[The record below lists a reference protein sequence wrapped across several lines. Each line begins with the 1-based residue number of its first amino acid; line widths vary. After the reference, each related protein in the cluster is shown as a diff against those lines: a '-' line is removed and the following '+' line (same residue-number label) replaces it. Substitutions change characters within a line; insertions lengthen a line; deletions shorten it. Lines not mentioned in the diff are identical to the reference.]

1 MVVERERAPTCEGSH
16 ESRGGRCMAVV
27 LPPFQQLIDAHWRDV
42 ARLAAALAGSQD
54 GADVAQ
60 QAWLQAWRAYPSL
73 TDARNLRG
81 WLLTITSR
89 AATDA
94 HRSRARQPV
103 PTEVLPERAVAEV
116 ERVDDALWEQ
126 VRRLPDRQRTA
137 VALHYVLD

>member
-42 ARLAAALAGSQD
+42 ARFAAALAGPQD

-60 QAWLQAWRAYPSL
+60 QAWLQAWRGDPSL

-81 WLLTITSR
+81 WLLTITAR
-89 AATDA
+89 AATDV
-94 HRSRARQPV
+94 HRVRARQPI
-103 PTEVLPERAVAEV
+103 PTDELPEKPVAAVE
-116 ERVDDALWEQ
+116 
-126 VRRLPDRQRTA
+126 LPD
-137 VALHYVLD
+137 D